1 MGIRHAK
8 THTLRGKVFDETRAE
23 VRLGQVKTY
32 VLPRYQSFPAKVEIV
47 CVEMASRFLLTSS
60 KLEGDDVTVFCDDV
74 TIADLKE
81 AHGRFDGLT
90 TEEKRVRSR
99 IWKCYSEMR
108 GDSLKT
114 LYICFVD
121 GILVKMMITENKGYL
136 GFVCDQ
142 ERLHALAEGQL
153 GDALSVL
160 INGQYCFPPSE
171 VYNEVLDSE
180 MELDA
185 IVDELSKQ
193 CADLVLE
200 EPVSYFTIEANGFFG
215 SKRIESNGQ
224 GDGVINTTNNGHMFP
239 PTTMAV
245 YDTKNQILED
255 EEEDTCI
262 EEENTL
268 RKDSTKG
275 SAVEDG
281 CSGLSEREKKIVIY
295 IKKYIVENPTKL
307 SDQVASEFSLPQE
320 WPYEY

>member
-1 MGIRHAK
+1 MGRRPVSSYEAYSSISGPRRSI
-8 THTLRGKVFDETRAE
+8 L
-23 VRLGQVKTY
+23 Y
-32 VLPRYQSFPAKVEIV
+32 VINFVVLFCEYHIY
-47 CVEMASRFLLTSS
+47 ASQDIISLWHSLVAFI
-60 KLEGDDVTVFCDDV
+60 CDLC
-74 TIADLKE
+74 LK
-81 AHGRFDGLT
+81 
-90 TEEKRVRSR
+90 
-99 IWKCYSEMR
+99 
-108 GDSLKT
+108 
-114 LYICFVD
+114 
-121 GILVKMMITENKGYL
+121 
-136 GFVCDQ
+136 
-142 ERLHALAEGQL
+142 
-153 GDALSVL
+153 VL

-200 EPVSYFTIEANGFFG
+200 EPVSYFTIEAN
-215 SKRIESNGQ
+215 
-224 GDGVINTTNNGHMFP
+224 
-239 PTTMAV
+239 
-245 YDTKNQILED
+245 NQILED
-255 EEEDTCI
+255 EEEDTYI

-295 IKKYIVENPTKL
+295 IKKYIVENATKL